1 MILPFIIG
9 REPPR
14 IPNRNIHH
22 SMQAAGR
29 RFLSVTART
38 VGRQQPRFQ
47 QQQQQQQQA
56 VASLQRRFAD
66 QRRVAPALLDLL
78 ACPLTNAP
86 LEQKGEALISADIE
100 VAFGIKHGD
109 IANMVPSD
117 GTLLS
122 ELRSVLPPP
131 R

>member
-1 MILPFIIG
+1 
-9 REPPR
+9 
-14 IPNRNIHH
+14 
-22 SMQAAGR
+22 MQAAGR

-47 QQQQQQQQA
+47 QQQQQQA

-66 QRRVAPALLDLL
+66 QRRMAPALLDLL